1 MAQPTLNFASDRLQS
16 MTSFISDRL
25 AYNLVMA
32 TKGDVQASRISIAGD
47 QPVIKAISQLP
58 KARDLAL
65 LNNHYGRQ

>member
-1 MAQPTLNFASDRLQS
+1 